1 MPAMFIRIQHSNR
14 KNLNSKTLGFVIFEI
29 SFSNFQ
35 IFKFSNFYKWKNKQ
49 QVLDV
54 VKKL

>member
-35 IFKFSNFYKWKNKQ
+35 IFKFSNFYKWKDKQ